1 MSPHTPPPPLQLKN
15 ELEQPPVV
23 PSIHSERWILG
34 AVSLLILLSLVSC
47 ISSQGADIYIR
58 MNVPGANIRLDGR
71 VLSSDN
77 TPTEF
82 REIPHG
88 ERQLEITHRDYQ
100 PPRDIVHH
108 GWFSNH
114 NLTYQLK
121 PIPITLVVNTTS
133 GAEILLNNSSVGH
146 ADQAGHFQKDNL
158 EGGSY
163 QIRLR
168 EAGYLESS
176 YAIEIHPSQNNVV
189 NAYLTMSPG
198 RQRQIEEN
206 RQEISSLLRTAQQ
219 QFANRQYSSALAS
232 IDAAL
237 KLDPSNGEA
246 AGFRARIVETMN
258 ILK

>member
-1 MSPHTPPPPLQLKN
+1 MSPHTPPPPSQPKS
-15 ELEQPPVV
+15 ELEQPPAV

-34 AVSLLILLSLVSC
+34 GVVLLILLSLVSC
-47 ISSQGADIYIR
+47 ISSQGADIYIHT
-58 MNVPGANIRLDGR
+58 NVPDATISLDGR
-71 VLSSDN
+71 PSTGDN
-77 TPTEF
+77 TVAAF
-82 REIPHG
+82 RGIPHG

-100 PPRDIVHH
+100 PLRDAVHH

-114 NLTYQLK
+114 NLTYQLN
-121 PIPITLVVNTTS
+121 PIPISLVVNTTPR
-133 GAEILLNNSSVGH
+133 AEVLLNNSTVGH
-146 ADQAGHFQKDNL
+146 ADQEGHFQKDNL
-158 EGGSY
+158 VGGSY

-168 EAGYLESS
+168 EAGYLELS
-176 YAIEIHPSQNNVV
+176 YAIEIHPFQQNVV
-189 NAYLTMSPG
+189 NAYLTISPG

-206 RQEISSLLRTAQQ
+206 RQEITSLLRTAQQ

-232 IDAAL
+232 VDAAL